1 MIPFCHKGKNR
12 WYILI
17 KKLFDGT
24 NKKKHK
30 NVFQNKKGYY
40 ICSLV
45 VETITGEMAVP
56 IVIGR

>member
-1 MIPFCHKGKNR
+1 MES
-12 WYILI
+12 
-17 KKLFDGT
+17 
-24 NKKKHK
+24 NKKKYK

-56 IVIGR
+56 IAIGR